1 MLFFTF
7 HSCSKEDTNTDD
19 NNPNI
24 HTNTITTWA
33 HTFQPSTL
41 NCNIGDTIYFDL
53 GGSHNAIEVS
63 EDSYNNNDPTP
74 IENGFEFGY
83 GQVRVVFLYLLIQKL
98 ITMFVYHTFLR

>member
-1 MLFFTF
+1 M
-7 HSCSKEDTNTDD
+7 DDDDPNT
-19 NNPNI
+19 

-83 GQVRVVFLYLLIQKL
+83 GQSGIFIPVDPKTYYYVCVPHLPEMKAKIIVQ
-98 ITMFVYHTFLR
+98 